1 MTQHRGGDA
10 ALTIDGEA
18 RILRLTLGALAALEE
33 NLGGGDFA
41 ALQKKLETP
50 RVADLLVILQALLQ
64 GGGRAMSL
72 DALKAS
78 DIDLGDA
85 ASAIAKAF
93 SALEPSKAPSVSRG
107 AADSSPVN
115 GGAEEEASAPLPRS
129 SRGSC
134 REATEGASS

>member
-10 ALTIDGEA
+10 FLLINGEA
-18 RILRLTLGALAALEE
+18 KILRLTLGALAALEE

-50 RVADLLVILQALLQ
+50 RVADLLLILQALLQ
-64 GGGRAMSL
+64 GGGLALSL

-78 DIDLGDA
+78 DIDLSDA

-93 SALEPSKAPSVSRG
+93 RSLHPEEPSRSEGVTK
-107 AADSSPVN
+107 
-115 GGAEEEASAPLPRS
+115 GGAS
-129 SRGSC
+129 
-134 REATEGASS
+134 